1 MASPRDFYSSLY
13 VAYPL
18 DLKARLSGTSK
29 AKEVFTGYKFSENLQ
44 KFMLDYSMK
53 TMGNI
58 PLSDEVKSH
67 EPRLY

>member
-1 MASPRDFYSSLY
+1 MAVPRGFYDGLY

-18 DLKARLSGTSK
+18 DLKSRLSGTSE
-29 AKEVFTGYKFSENLQ
+29 AKEVFTGYKFSEKLQ